1 MIRTWTRERGI
12 HRMQKRQ
19 ERRLLRTIKSLK
31 IRGLTSRIII
41 TRIIFGTIRIL
52 LVGRWLNSSTKKT
65 KLTSNV
71 TQLIEKVF
79 NFKTLR
85 KISSA
90 VSQCSSQ
97 KAMRVGES
105 IREKSNA
112 KHFNSRVIRRPNQTL
127 SMKSALSA
135 SKILTHSTC
144 SVWKVWIRPRTPQS
158 QRLAITKGLGWGL
171 MSSLR
176 VMLRMWF
183 LIRWGRRIR
192 RLVRIFWLN
201 CRKSS

>member
-52 LVGRWLNSSTKKT
+52 LAGRWLNSSTKKT

-112 KHFNSRVIRRPNQTL
+112 KHFNSRVIRQPNQTL

-158 QRLAITKGLGWGL
+158 QRLAITKDLGWGL

>member
-1 MIRTWTRERGI
+1 
-12 HRMQKRQ
+12 MQKRQ

-112 KHFNSRVIRRPNQTL
+112 KHFNSRVIRQPNQTL

-158 QRLAITKGLGWGL
+158 QRLAITKDLGWGL

>member
-1 MIRTWTRERGI
+1 MGMIRTWTRERGI

-127 SMKSALSA
+127 SMKSVLSA

-144 SVWKVWIRPRTPQS
+144 SV
-158 QRLAITKGLGWGL
+158 
-171 MSSLR
+171 
-176 VMLRMWF
+176 
-183 LIRWGRRIR
+183 
-192 RLVRIFWLN
+192 
-201 CRKSS
+201 

>member
-112 KHFNSRVIRRPNQTL
+112 KHFNSRVIRQPNQTL

-158 QRLAITKGLGWGL
+158 QRLAITKDLGWGL

>member
-112 KHFNSRVIRRPNQTL
+112 KHFNSRVIRQPNQTL